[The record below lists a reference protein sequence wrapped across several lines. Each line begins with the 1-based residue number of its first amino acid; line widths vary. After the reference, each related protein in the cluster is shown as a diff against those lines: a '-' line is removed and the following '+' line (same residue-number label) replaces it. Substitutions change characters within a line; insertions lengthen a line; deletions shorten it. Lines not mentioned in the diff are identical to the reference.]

1 MFSSLILLSASV
13 VATPVF
19 ISEVHATREAG
30 HLRVDVRAD
39 GGIDPEAARTKIDEG
54 RLFLFLGG
62 ARVKADN
69 RSWNLEDGTGS
80 IRAHR
85 HHSETEL
92 DVPLAGNGCSGPVE
106 LEESATGITALVG
119 CDGEVPARA
128 AKVDRVDKVELKAA
142 SRGAGPT
149 DKTAAVVLTDMHPG
163 ALAATTSGA
172 TTKEPTKAS
181 PKEPTP
187 ALKALVALPEEPA
200 AEPEAKAPEAKA
212 KAPEVEVKTPAAKP
226 VDTKSSAT
234 KLADAEPTAPT
245 VPAQKVPAA
254 VIPADTALLAPA
266 KSFGA
271 LGTAAATTTAPSGGS
286 GFGSVALPALF
297 LAGLALVAYWFAR
310 RRRGVSG
317 RQIEILETASLGPKR
332 SLVMARIGDQ
342 TMILGSSEAGIT
354 LLQMSGGVTTTTTT
368 GGGAAPDAPA
378 PVAIKDEMDQ
388 PIAEALAD
396 IPEPGEAPPVGLARA
411 GFRSIEG
418 GLASFFGRAP
428 SVPAREEPN
437 FDDMLEDSVE
447 DQELRRKLAAGLSA
461 RVR

>member
-19 ISEVHATREAG
+19 ISEVHATRESG

-69 RSWNLEDGTGS
+69 RSWDLEDGTGS

-128 AKVDRVDKVELKAA
+128 AKAAKVESTTASKA
-142 SRGAGPT
+142 AGPT
-149 DKTAAVVLTDMHPG
+149 EKTAAVVLTDTRPG
-163 ALAATTSGA
+163 ALAATAPVA
-172 TTKEPTKAS
+172 TAKELTKVAV
-181 PKEPTP
+181 KETTP
-187 ALKALVALPEEPA
+187 ALKALVALPDEPA
-200 AEPEAKAPEAKA
+200 AEPEAKAPEADVKTPEA
-212 KAPEVEVKTPAAKP
+212 KPVDGKVSGTKLGAPERGAPSVPAQKTPAA
-226 VDTKSSAT
+226 
-234 KLADAEPTAPT
+234 
-245 VPAQKVPAA
+245 
-254 VIPADTALLAPA
+254 VISADTTLLAPA

-271 LGTAAATTTAPSGGS
+271 LGAAAAATTAPSGGS

-354 LLQMSGGVTTTTTT
+354 LLRMSGAGTTTTTT
-368 GGGAAPDAPA
+368 TTTTDGAPDAPP
-378 PVAIKDEMDQ
+378 PVALKDEMDQ

-447 DQELRRKLAAGLSA
+447 DQELRRKLAAGMSA